1 MFFLWTQMKK
11 VLISFVALM
20 LCFQAFSQDSESSA
34 NYAGLTLIPRLDL
47 TPYYSKA
54 DGAWGFSHGNSSIY
68 TLFEGSASEYFSWT
82 LANHWISTGRLDY
95 GDDFEYGW
103 PYTSLGYSNTTNLI
117 DLCFIDLTFDNW
129 MISLGKDMILTGGF
143 EYDDWDWDVHPEF
156 ATSLWNGLP
165 VYQWG
170 GKVTYTTPNEGHEFA
185 VQATTSPFA
194 ERFFTKKLL
203 TASAQ
208 YKKYGEV
215 YEVIA
220 SASMLGYDPAIPSGA
235 PDFYPVFF
243 LGQRVYLGDWTIT
256 LDLSNNNC
264 FASNED
270 ETVSYLRS
278 GVGINAA
285 LTWAPSDKIELT
297 WRGLHSRPLQ
307 EFTPPGE
314 TRWNTGLICHYYP
327 LKDSDAL
334 RIHAYANYDNI
345 GGDSNLTF
353 SLGIRYN
360 FLINLW

>member
-20 LCFQAFSQDSESSA
+20 LSFQAFSQDSESSA

-47 TPYYSKA
+47 TPYYSNA

-82 LANHWISTGRLDY
+82 LVNHWISTGRLDY

-103 PYTSLGYSNTTNLI
+103 PYTSLGYANTTNWL
-117 DLCFIDLTFDNW
+117 DLCFIDLNFSNW
-129 MISLGKDMILTGGF
+129 TISLGKDMILTGGF

-185 VQATTSPFA
+185 IQATTSPFA
-194 ERFFTKKLL
+194 ERFFSKNLFTS
-203 TASAQ
+203 SAQ

-220 SASMLGYDPAIPSGA
+220 SASVLAYEPEERAEGNIWY
-235 PDFYPVFF
+235 YPIFV
-243 LGQRVYLGDWTIT
+243 LGQRVHLGDWTLT
-256 LDLSNNNC
+256 LDVSNNC
-264 FASNED
+264 EVNED
-270 ETVSYLRS
+270 SLKIREGL
-278 GVGINAA
+278 GLNAA
-285 LTWAPSDKIELT
+285 VTWAPSEKFELS
-297 WRGLHSRPLQ
+297 WRGLHARTFKMIPSDL
-307 EFTPPGE
+307 
-314 TRWNTGLICHYYP
+314 TRWNTGLLCHYYP

-334 RIHAYANYDNI
+334 RLHAYINYDNYC
-345 GGDSNLTF
+345 GDANLTF
-353 SLGIRYN
+353 SVGIRYN